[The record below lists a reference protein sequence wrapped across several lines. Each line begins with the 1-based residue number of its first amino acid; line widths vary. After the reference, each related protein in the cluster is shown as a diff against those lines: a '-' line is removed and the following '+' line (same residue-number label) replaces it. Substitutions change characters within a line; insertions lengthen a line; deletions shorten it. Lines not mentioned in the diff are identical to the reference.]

1 MDPSVGHFFGILARI
16 GGILNKNVQTSQ
28 MPGVLPGR
36 DVEASNWPLHYLAMF
51 LLTHLMAS
59 I

>member
-1 MDPSVGHFFGILARI
+1 MGHLNDILARI

-28 MPGVLPGR
+28 NPGVLPGR
-36 DVEASNWPLHYLAMF
+36 DVEAS
-51 LLTHLMAS
+51 